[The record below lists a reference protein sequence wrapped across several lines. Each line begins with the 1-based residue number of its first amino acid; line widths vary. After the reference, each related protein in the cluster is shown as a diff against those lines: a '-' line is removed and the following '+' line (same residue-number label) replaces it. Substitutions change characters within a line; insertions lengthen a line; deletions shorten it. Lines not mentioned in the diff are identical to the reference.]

1 MKNIL
6 GGIMNF
12 LPDEIIETISM
23 IDMQHLDVRT
33 VTLGISLLDCID
45 SDAERT
51 AENIYNKIVDNGRNL
66 VKFADEVSRKYNVPI
81 VNKRVSVTPIA
92 IIGNATNNDDYT
104 IFAKALDRAAKKIGI
119 DFIGGFSALVDKGF
133 TKGDINLINSI
144 PKALSETDR
153 VCSSVNVG
161 STRSG
166 INLDAVKMMGKTI
179 KDLAALSADADGL
192 AAAKFVVFTNAVP
205 DNPFMAGAFHG
216 VENPDLVLNVGISG
230 PGVVRHVLSQIDK
243 KARIEEI
250 TEAIKKVSFKIT
262 RMGELVGK
270 EVAEKLGV
278 DFGIIDLS
286 LAPTPAIGDS
296 VGNVLEEFGLESVG
310 AYGTTFALAIL
321 NDAVKKGG
329 AMAATRVGGLTG
341 AFIPVS
347 EDQGMIAATS
357 KGYLTLEKLEAMTCV
372 CSVGLDM
379 IAIPGDTTE
388 SIISGIIADEMAIG
402 MVNGKTTAVR
412 IIPVPDKKAGDRV
425 VFGGL
430 LGEADIISVNNLDC
444 SILINRGG
452 KVSPPIQALKN

>member
-1 MKNIL
+1 MYL
-6 GGIMNF
+6 
-12 LPDEIIETISM
+12 LPDEILETINM

-33 VTLGISLLDCID
+33 VTMGISLLDCINP
-45 SDAERT
+45 SAEVT
-51 AENIYNKIVDNGRNL
+51 AQNIYEKIVKNARDL
-66 VKFADEVSRKYNVPI
+66 VKIADEVSHKYNVPI

-92 IIGNATNNDDYT
+92 IIANATDAEDYT
-104 IFAKALDRAAKKIGI
+104 IFAKALDKAAIEIGI

-133 TKGDINLINSI
+133 TDGDVKLINSI
-144 PKALSETDR
+144 PKALSETSR

-161 STRSG
+161 STKSG
-166 INLDAVKMMGKTI
+166 INLDAVKMMGKTV
-179 KDLAALSADADGL
+179 KELANLSADNDGL

-216 VENPDLVLNVGISG
+216 VENADIVLNVGISG
-230 PGVVRHVLSQIDK
+230 PGVVRHTLSQIPK
-243 KARIEEI
+243 TAKIEEI

-270 EVAEKLGV
+270 EVAQNLGV

-286 LAPTPAIGDS
+286 LAPTPAVGDS

-310 AYGTTFALAIL
+310 AYGTTLALAIL

-329 AMAATRVGGLTG
+329 AMAASRVGGLTG

-347 EDQGMIAATS
+347 EDQGMIDATA
-357 KGYLTLEKLEAMTCV
+357 KGYLNLEKLEAMTCV

-388 SIISGIIADEMAIG
+388 AVISGIIADEMAIG
-402 MVNGKTTAVR
+402 MVNSKTTAVR
-412 IIPVPDKKAGDRV
+412 LIPVPNKKAGDRV

-430 LGEADIISVNNLDC
+430 LGEADVININNLDC
-444 SILINRGG
+444 STLINRGG
-452 KVSPPIQALKN
+452 KVAPPIQAMKN

>member
-1 MKNIL
+1 
-6 GGIMNF
+6 MNL

-45 SDAERT
+45 FDADKT
-51 AENIYNKIVDNGRNL
+51 ARNIYNKIVENGKNL
-66 VKFADEVSRKYNVPI
+66 VKFADEVSSKYNVPI
-81 VNKRVSVTPIA
+81 VNKRVSVTPISL
-92 IIGNATNNDDYT
+92 IGNATNTDDYS
-104 IFAKALDRAAKKIGI
+104 IFAKALDKAAKKIGV
-119 DFIGGFSALVDKGF
+119 DFIGGFSALVEKGF

-144 PKALSETDR
+144 PKSLSETDR

-161 STRSG
+161 STKSG

-179 KDLAALSADADGL
+179 KDLANLSSYNDGL

-216 VENPDLVLNVGISG
+216 IENPDLVLNVGISG

-243 KARIEEI
+243 NAKIEEI

-262 RMGELVGK
+262 RMGELVGR
-270 EVAEKLGV
+270 EVASKLGI

-296 VGNVLEEFGLESVG
+296 VGNILEEFGLESVG
-310 AYGTTFALAIL
+310 AYGTTFSLAIL

-329 AMAATRVGGLTG
+329 LMAATRVGGLTG

-347 EDQGMIAATS
+347 EDQGMITATS

-388 SIISGIIADEMAIG
+388 AVISGIIADEMAIG
-402 MVNGKTTAVR
+402 MINSKTTAVR
-412 IIPVPDKKAGDRV
+412 IIPVPNKKAGERV

-430 LGEADIISVNNLDC
+430 LGEADIINVNNLDC

-452 KVSPPIQALKN
+452 KVAPPIQAFKN

>member
-92 IIGNATNNDDYT
+92 IIGNATNSNDYT

-388 SIISGIIADEMAIG
+388 SIISGIIADEMTIG

>member
-1 MKNIL
+1 
-6 GGIMNF
+6 MNF

-45 SDAERT
+45 PDAERT

-179 KDLAALSADADGL
+179 KDLAALSASADGL

-243 KARIEEI
+243 KAKIEEI

-310 AYGTTFALAIL
+310 AYGTTFALAVL

-388 SIISGIIADEMAIG
+388 STISGIIADEMAIG

-452 KVSPPIQALKN
+452 KVAPPIQALKN

>member
-1 MKNIL
+1 MYL
-6 GGIMNF
+6 
-12 LPDEIIETISM
+12 LPDEILETINM
-23 IDMQHLDVRT
+23 IDMQNLDVRT

-45 SDAERT
+45 YDAHKT
-51 AENIYNKIVDNGRNL
+51 AENIYNKIVKNGKNL
-66 VKFADEVSRKYNVPI
+66 VKFANEVASKYNVPI
-81 VNKRVSVTPIA
+81 VNKRVSVTPISL
-92 IIGNATNNDDYT
+92 IGNATNTDDYT
-104 IFAKALDRAAKKIGI
+104 IFAKALDRTAKEIGI

-144 PKALSETDR
+144 PRALSETER

-161 STRSG
+161 STKSG
-166 INLDAVKMMGKTI
+166 INLDAIKMMGKTI
-179 KDLAALSADADGL
+179 KNLAELSKDADGL

-216 VENPDLVLNVGISG
+216 VENSDLVLNVGISG

-278 DFGIIDLS
+278 EFGIIDLS

-296 VGNVLEEFGLESVG
+296 VGNILEEFGLESVG

-347 EDQGMIAATS
+347 EDQAMITATS

-388 SIISGIIADEMAIG
+388 AVISGIIADEMAIG
-402 MVNGKTTAVR
+402 MINNKTTAVR
-412 IIPVPDKKAGDRV
+412 IIPVPNKKAGDRV

-430 LGEADIISVNNLDC
+430 LGEADIININNLDC
-444 SILINRGG
+444 STLINRGG
-452 KVSPPIQALKN
+452 KVAPPIQALKN

>member
-92 IIGNATNNDDYT
+92 IIGNATNSNDYT

-179 KDLAALSADADGL
+179 KDLAALSAGADGL

>member
-1 MKNIL
+1 
-6 GGIMNF
+6 MNF

-92 IIGNATNNDDYT
+92 IIGNATNSNDYT

-179 KDLAALSADADGL
+179 KDLAALSAGADGL

>member
-1 MKNIL
+1 MLLANEIL
-6 GGIMNF
+6 
-12 LPDEIIETISM
+12 ETINM
-23 IDMQHLDVRT
+23 VDMQNLDVRT

-45 SDAERT
+45 PSAEKT
-51 AENIYNKIVDNGRNL
+51 AKNIYNKIVAKGKDL
-66 VKFADEVSRKYNVPI
+66 VRIADDVAAKYNVPI

-92 IIGNATNNDDYT
+92 IIGNATDATDYT
-104 IFAKALDRAAKKIGI
+104 IFLFLLDDAAIEIGI

-133 TKGDINLINSI
+133 TQGDLNLINSI
-144 PKALSETDR
+144 PNALSQTSR

-161 STRSG
+161 STKSG
-166 INLDAVKMMGKTI
+166 INLDAVKMMGKTV
-179 KDLAALSADADGL
+179 KELARLSADQDGL

-216 VENPDLVLNVGISG
+216 VENGDTVLNVGISG
-230 PGVVRHVLSQIDK
+230 PGVVRHTLAAIDK
-243 KARIEEI
+243 KAKIDDI
-250 TEAIKKVSFKIT
+250 IEAIKKVSFKIT

-270 EVAEKLGV
+270 EVAQNLGV
-278 DFGIIDLS
+278 EFGIIDLS
-286 LAPTPAIGDS
+286 LAPTPAVGDS
-296 VGNVLEEFGLESVG
+296 VANVLEEFGLESVG

-329 AMAATRVGGLTG
+329 AMAASRVGGLTG

-347 EDQGMIAATS
+347 EDQGMIEATS

-388 SIISGIIADEMAIG
+388 AVISGIIADEMAIG
-402 MVNGKTTAVR
+402 MINSKTTAVR
-412 IIPVPDKKAGDRV
+412 LIPVPNKKAGERV

-430 LGEADIISVNNLDC
+430 LGEADIININNLDC
-444 SILINRGG
+444 SVLINRGG
-452 KVSPPIQALKN
+452 RVAPPIQALKN

>member
-1 MKNIL
+1 
-6 GGIMNF
+6 MNF

-45 SDAERT
+45 PDAERT

-179 KDLAALSADADGL
+179 KDLAALSAGADGL

-243 KARIEEI
+243 KAKIEEI

-310 AYGTTFALAIL
+310 AYGTTFALAVL

-388 SIISGIIADEMAIG
+388 STISGIIADEMAIG

-452 KVSPPIQALKN
+452 KVAPPIQALKN

>member
-1 MKNIL
+1 MYL
-6 GGIMNF
+6 
-12 LPDEIIETISM
+12 LPDEILETINM
-23 IDMQHLDVRT
+23 IDMQNLDVRT

-45 SDAERT
+45 YDAEKT
-51 AENIYNKIVDNGRNL
+51 AENIYNKIVKSGKNL
-66 VKFADEVSRKYNVPI
+66 VQFANEVASKYNVPI
-81 VNKRVSVTPIA
+81 VNKRVSITPIS
-92 IIGNATNNDDYT
+92 IIANSTNADDYT
-104 IFAKALDRAAKKIGI
+104 IFAKALDRAAKEIGI

-133 TKGDINLINSI
+133 TKGDIKLINSI
-144 PKALSETDR
+144 PQALSQTDR

-161 STRSG
+161 STKSG
-166 INLDAVKMMGKTI
+166 INLDAIKMMGKTI
-179 KDLAALSADADGL
+179 KNLAELSKENDGL

-205 DNPFMAGAFHG
+205 DNPFMAGSFHG
-216 VENPDLVLNVGISG
+216 IENSDLVLNVGISG
-230 PGVVRHVLSQIDK
+230 PGVVRHVLSQINK
-243 KARIEEI
+243 KAKIEEI
-250 TEAIKKVSFKIT
+250 IEAIKKVSFKIT

-329 AMAATRVGGLTG
+329 AMAASRVGGLTG

-347 EDQGMIAATS
+347 EDQAMIKATS

-388 SIISGIIADEMAIG
+388 AVISGIIADEMAIG
-402 MVNGKTTAVR
+402 MINSKTTAVR

-430 LGEADIISVNNLDC
+430 LGEADIININNLDC
-444 SILINRGG
+444 STLINRGG
-452 KVSPPIQALKN
+452 RVAPPIQALKN

>member
-66 VKFADEVSRKYNVPI
+66 AKFADEVSRKYNVPI

-92 IIGNATNNDDYT
+92 IIGNATNSNDYT

>member
-1 MKNIL
+1 MYL
-6 GGIMNF
+6 
-12 LPDEIIETISM
+12 LPDEILETINM
-23 IDMQHLDVRT
+23 IDMQNLDVRT

-45 SDAERT
+45 YDAEKT
-51 AENIYNKIVDNGRNL
+51 AENIYNKIVKNAKNL
-66 VKFADEVSRKYNVPI
+66 VLFADEVANKYNVPI
-81 VNKRVSVTPIA
+81 VNKRVAVTPIS
-92 IIGNATNNDDYT
+92 IIGNATNTDDYS
-104 IFAKALDRAAKKIGI
+104 IFAKALDRAAKEIGI

-133 TKGDINLINSI
+133 TKGDINLIKSI
-144 PKALSETDR
+144 PKALSETER

-161 STRSG
+161 STKSG
-166 INLDAVKMMGKTI
+166 INLDAIKMMGKTI
-179 KDLAALSADADGL
+179 KELANLSKNADGL

-216 VENPDLVLNVGISG
+216 VENADLVLNVGISG

-243 KARIEEI
+243 KAKIEEI

-347 EDQGMIAATS
+347 EDQAMIEATS

-388 SIISGIIADEMAIG
+388 AVISGIIADEMAIG
-402 MVNGKTTAVR
+402 MVNNKTTAVR
-412 IIPVPDKKAGDRV
+412 IIPVPNKKAGDRA

-430 LGEADIISVNNLDC
+430 LGEADIININNLDC
-444 SILINRGG
+444 STLINRGG
-452 KVSPPIQALKN
+452 KVAPPIQALKN

>member
-1 MKNIL
+1 
-6 GGIMNF
+6 MNL
-12 LPDEIIETISM
+12 LPDEIIETINM

-51 AENIYNKIVDNGRNL
+51 AENIYNKIVNNGRNL

-81 VNKRVSVTPIA
+81 VNKRVSVTPIS
-92 IIGNATNNDDYT
+92 IIGNATNSDDYT
-104 IFAKALDRAAKKIGI
+104 IFAKALDRAAKEIGI

-161 STRSG
+161 STKSG

-179 KDLAALSADADGL
+179 KDLATLSADADGL

-216 VENPDLVLNVGISG
+216 IENPDLVLNVGISG

-250 TEAIKKVSFKIT
+250 AEAIKKVSFKIT

-347 EDQGMIAATS
+347 EDQGMIVATG

-388 SIISGIIADEMAIG
+388 SVISGIIADEMAIG
-402 MVNGKTTAVR
+402 MVNSKTTAVR
-412 IIPVPDKKAGDRV
+412 IIPVPNKKAGDRV
-425 VFGGL
+425 IFGGL
-430 LGEADIISVNNLDC
+430 LGEADIISINNLDC

-452 KVSPPIQALKN
+452 RVAPPIQALKN